1 MIFAFNDNDSFIL
14 IIDMV
19 ISNSKMVLY
28 GGEKNLVLELSKE
41 LFYYKDQWKKWSLYW
56 HKTEI

>member
-41 LFYYKDQWKKWSLYW
+41 LFYYKDQWKK
-56 HKTEI
+56 

>member
-19 ISNSKMVLY
+19 ISNSKMALDV
-28 GGEKNLVLELSKE
+28 GGKISFLELSEE
-41 LFYYKDQWKKWSLYW
+41 LFIIRTDGKS
-56 HKTEI
+56 EV